1 MPTKSKSKVFV
12 AGSRHLSRLGAD
24 VWRRIDNIIAKGF
37 TILIGDANGVD
48 KAVQQYLV
56 GRDYGNVMVFC
67 MEGGCRNNVGDW
79 ATRTIASADP
89 SRHDF
94 AHYSTKDREMVREAD
109 YGLMLWDGRSRG
121 TLTSTIDLVRKG
133 KPVVVYLA
141 PDRSFYEVRD
151 SSQLRK
157 ILKRVDPSVLE
168 ALDSDLQSFVIDG
181 HGGRVGSAQL
191 F

>member
-1 MPTKSKSKVFV
+1 MPTKSKSKVFI
-12 AGSRHLSRLGAD
+12 AGSRRLSRLGAD
-24 VWRRIDNIIAKGF
+24 VWRRIDNIIEKGF
-37 TILIGDANGVD
+37 TVLIGDANGVD

-56 GRDYGNVMVFC
+56 SRGYGNVVVFC

-79 ATRTIASADP
+79 ATRTIASADS

-121 TLTSTIDLVRKG
+121 TLTSTIDLVRRD

-141 PDRSFYEVRD
+141 QDRSFYELRN
-151 SSQLRK
+151 SNQLRE
-157 ILKRVDPSVLE
+157 ILKQVDPSVLE
-168 ALDSDLQSFVIDG
+168 VLDSDLQSFAING
-181 HGGRVGSAQL
+181 NGGRVGSARL